1 MADGREVKKREIVV
15 GLTNNLHKLF
25 KIRKPPKPKLK
36 TAEVEK
42 ELSKIPTPP
51 KPKSNAAEV
60 EKEKRVLKAA
70 EVEKELSK
78 IPKPPLIIKKAQEAK
93 KPEVLDSSPTLES
106 PAYDLLSFGRDQ
118 YFSISTGSDN
128 GLTLIPYATTLDEQ
142 SKAGVTAEYKRE
154 DIHATIKVD
163 AKPGFPL
170 SANLAMSRTLP
181 FMRNTVLL
189 RFPDFFSG
197 EFQIWHEARYIHEQ
211 AALAMTFPALRSPL
225 IQLSATVGT
234 PHLGF
239 GMQTAYN
246 TSSRQFT
253 MLDAG
258 ISLTN
263 LNCDGSIILENRGDF
278 LSASYI
284 HYFDHERKVA
294 AAAVI
299 GRTFSRKENAFAVGG
314 AWIVDDLTTIKTR
327 YDSFGKVVTALQHKI
342 KPKSS
347 LTIIGEFEPKALD
360 KTPSIRL
367 GLSLVL

>member
-1 MADGREVKKREIVV
+1 MQLTGFNAFNYGRNKIA
-15 GLTNNLHKLF
+15 LTDPTNNLHF
-25 KIRKPPKPKLK
+25 I
-36 TAEVEK
+36 
-42 ELSKIPTPP
+42 LSPFVSNQLNQALYASVSYC
-51 KPKSNAAEV
+51 SNAFSV
-60 EKEKRVLKAA
+60 RNLV
-70 EVEKELSK
+70 VF
-78 IPKPPLIIKKAQEAK
+78 
-93 KPEVLDSSPTLES
+93 SS
-106 PAYDLLSFGRDQ
+106 
-118 YFSISTGSDN
+118 GS
-128 GLTLIPYATTLDEQ
+128 
-142 SKAGVTAEYKRE
+142 
-154 DIHATIKVD
+154 
-163 AKPGFPL
+163 
-170 SANLAMSRTLP
+170 LP
-181 FMRNTVLL
+181 VQ
-189 RFPDFFSG
+189 
-197 EFQIWHEARYIHEQ
+197 FQIWHEARYIHEQ
-211 AALAMTFPALRSPL
+211 AALAMTFPALHSPL

-253 MLDAG
+253 VLDAG

-263 LNCDGSIILENRGDF
+263 SYLELSRENRGDF

>member
-1 MADGREVKKREIVV
+1 MNSSDQQESARS
-15 GLTNNLHKLF
+15 
-25 KIRKPPKPKLK
+25 
-36 TAEVEK
+36 K
-42 ELSKIPTPP
+42 ET
-51 KPKSNAAEV
+51 
-60 EKEKRVLKAA
+60 RG
-70 EVEKELSK
+70 
-78 IPKPPLIIKKAQEAK
+78 
-93 KPEVLDSSPTLES
+93 PTLFADFGK

-170 SANLAMSRTLP
+170 STTLAMSRTLP

-239 GMQTAYN
+239 GKT
-246 TSSRQFT
+246 
-253 MLDAG
+253 
-258 ISLTN
+258 
-263 LNCDGSIILENRGDF
+263 RGDF
-278 LSASYI
+278 LNASYI
-284 HYFDHERKVA
+284 HYFDHERRVA

-299 GRTFSRKENAFAVGG
+299 GRTFSRKENAYAVGG
-314 AWIVDDLTTIKTR
+314 AWIVDDLTTIKMR
-327 YDSFGKVVTALQHKI
+327 FDSFGKVVTALQHKI

>member
-1 MADGREVKKREIVV
+1 MNSSDHQESARSKETRGPRLFADFGK
-15 GLTNNLHKLF
+15 
-25 KIRKPPKPKLK
+25 
-36 TAEVEK
+36 
-42 ELSKIPTPP
+42 
-51 KPKSNAAEV
+51 
-60 EKEKRVLKAA
+60 
-70 EVEKELSK
+70 
-78 IPKPPLIIKKAQEAK
+78 
-93 KPEVLDSSPTLES
+93 

-170 SANLAMSRTLP
+170 STTLAMSRTFVIHEEHSFAEISRCLLWRGKDSFRALP
-181 FMRNTVLL
+181 R
-189 RFPDFFSG
+189 
-197 EFQIWHEARYIHEQ
+197 FQIWHEARYIHEQ

-239 GMQTAYN
+239 GMVTAYN

>member
-1 MADGREVKKREIVV
+1 MNSSDHQESARSKETRGPRLFADFGK
-15 GLTNNLHKLF
+15 
-25 KIRKPPKPKLK
+25 
-36 TAEVEK
+36 
-42 ELSKIPTPP
+42 
-51 KPKSNAAEV
+51 
-60 EKEKRVLKAA
+60 
-70 EVEKELSK
+70 
-78 IPKPPLIIKKAQEAK
+78 
-93 KPEVLDSSPTLES
+93 

-128 GLTLIPYATTLDEQ
+128 GLTLIPYAATLDEQ

-154 DIHATIKVD
+154 DIHAIVKVD

-170 SANLAMSRTLP
+170 STTLAMSRTLP

-197 EFQIWHEARYIHEQ
+197 EARTVFGLYLEFGSHVKFQIWHEARYIHEQ

-253 MLDAG
+253 VLDAG

-299 GRTFSRKENAFAVGG
+299 GRTFSRKENAYAVGG
-314 AWIVDDLTTIKTR
+314 AWIVDDLTTIKMR
-327 YDSFGKVVTALQHKI
+327 FDSFGKVVTALQHKI

>member
-1 MADGREVKKREIVV
+1 MNSFDHQESARSKETRGPRLFADFGK
-15 GLTNNLHKLF
+15 
-25 KIRKPPKPKLK
+25 
-36 TAEVEK
+36 
-42 ELSKIPTPP
+42 
-51 KPKSNAAEV
+51 
-60 EKEKRVLKAA
+60 
-70 EVEKELSK
+70 
-78 IPKPPLIIKKAQEAK
+78 
-93 KPEVLDSSPTLES
+93 

-170 SANLAMSRTLP
+170 STTLAMSRTLS

-189 RFPDFFSG
+189 RFPDVFSG
-197 EFQIWHEARYIHEQ
+197 EARTVFGLYLEFGSHVK
-211 AALAMTFPALRSPL
+211 
-225 IQLSATVGT
+225 LSATVGT

-239 GMQTAYN
+239 GMVTAYN

-367 GLSLVL
+367 VLCKNSNEDSLLLPYRELLVPAA